1 MQTKTRRL
9 EAYNIHD
16 GQNILL
22 DIATAVIADH
32 HLVGHHQGFDVA
44 LSADRALQW

>member
-1 MQTKTRRL
+1 MHARTRRV

-16 GQNILL
+16 SQNVLL
-22 DIATAVIADH
+22 DIATPVIADH

-44 LSADRALQW
+44 LLADRTLQW